1 MSGLLLTFPKLGI
14 NDNTGDTAFEN
25 GMLADAK
32 DLGDKGKSTPDGK
45 FDPAWDPA
53 FKQSIHAL
61 ILAAGDSVRTVN
73 EVISKVENNFHVG
86 KPDATIRLIKR
97 IDGKVRPNG
106 EEGHEQSVTPFRYQ
120 CRPS

>member
-1 MSGLLLTFPKLGI
+1 LGI

-32 DLGDKGKSTPDGK
+32 DLGDKGKSIPDNK

-61 ILAAGDSVRTVN
+61 ILAAGDSAGTVN

-106 EEGHEQSVTPFRYQ
+106 EEGHEQSVTPFHYP